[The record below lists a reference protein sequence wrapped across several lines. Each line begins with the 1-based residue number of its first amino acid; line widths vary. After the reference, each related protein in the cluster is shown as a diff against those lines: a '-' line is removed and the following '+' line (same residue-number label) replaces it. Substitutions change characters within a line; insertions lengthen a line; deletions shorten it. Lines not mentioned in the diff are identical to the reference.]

1 MARTKTR
8 VLNVE
13 QGNYGEYVKVQVEL
27 ENGDVVIAGYKRHHW
42 FQAPKA
48 LQQKHLKIAAAP
60 PVVVYGKKP
69 RRGR

>member
-27 ENGDVVIAGYKRHHW
+27 ENGEVVIAGYKRHHW

-48 LQQKHLKIAAAP
+48 FQQKHLKMAAAP
-60 PVVVYGKKP
+60 PVVVFGPKR
-69 RRGR
+69 RRGQ

>member
-27 ENGDVVIAGYKRHHW
+27 ENGEVVIAGYKRHHW

-48 LQQKHLKIAAAP
+48 FYEKHLKIAAAP
-60 PVVVYGKKP
+60 PVAMYGKK
-69 RRGR
+69 RGRGR

>member
-1 MARTKTR
+1 MARSKTR
-8 VLNVE
+8 VLEVD
-13 QGNYGEYVKVQVEL
+13 QPDYGRYIKVQVEL
-27 ENGDVVIAGYKRHHW
+27 EDGDVVIAGYKRFFW
-42 FQAPKA
+42 YQAPKA